1 MPDSHQCGMS
11 VQAGRVELPNLTLST
26 SEVYQFPSRL
36 VVGPGDTSRTCIH
49 LLLRQAARQMA
60 YTGLS
65 VVTERG
71 FRLLARERNRTI
83 SDISRL
89 EPLDMLR
96 QQSWSLGLL

>member
-1 MPDSHQCGMS
+1 
-11 VQAGRVELPNLTLST
+11 
-26 SEVYQFPSRL
+26 
-36 VVGPGDTSRTCIH
+36 
-49 LLLRQAARQMA
+49 MA